1 MNKFGLDHVP
11 IIMAGGVWFLRDWE
25 HWFDNPEIGLI
36 AFQYGTRPLLTKE
49 SPIPQGWKDRLT
61 GLQEGD
67 ITLHR
72 FSPTGFYSSAVRN
85 NLLRALEGRS
95 VRQVD
100 FRRKAGV
107 DELFN
112 TEVAIGRKKYFVKE
126 DDRSKVL
133 NWVDQGFNTSM
144 RTPDDSLILVTSED
158 AGSIRLDQK
167 NCMGCLSQCKF
178 SNWSENPDTNYS
190 TGRGA
195 DPRSFCIQKALMN
208 IAHGESLE
216 DNLMFAGH
224 TAFNFASDPFYSN
237 GFVPTVKELMER
249 IATGD

>member
-1 MNKFGLDHVP
+1 K
-11 IIMAGGVWFLRDWE
+11 
-25 HWFDNPEIGLI
+25 
-36 AFQYGTRPLLTKE
+36 
-49 SPIPQGWKDRLT
+49 
-61 GLQEGD
+61 EGD

-85 NLLRALEGRS
+85 NLLRALEGRTA
-95 VRQVD
+95 RQVD

-107 DELFN
+107 DEAFN
-112 TEVAIGRKKYFVKE
+112 TEVMVGKKRYFVKE
-126 DDRSKVL
+126 DDRASVL
-133 NWVDQGFNTSM
+133 SWIDQGFDTSM
-144 RTPDDSLILVTSED
+144 RTPDDSLILVSSEE
-158 AGSIRLDQK
+158 AAEIRLDQK

-178 SNWSENPDTNYS
+178 SNWSQNPDTNYS

-224 TAFNFASDPFYSN
+224 SAFNFASDPFYSN
-237 GFVPTVKELMER
+237 GFVPTVKELMDR
-249 IATGD
+249 IVAGD